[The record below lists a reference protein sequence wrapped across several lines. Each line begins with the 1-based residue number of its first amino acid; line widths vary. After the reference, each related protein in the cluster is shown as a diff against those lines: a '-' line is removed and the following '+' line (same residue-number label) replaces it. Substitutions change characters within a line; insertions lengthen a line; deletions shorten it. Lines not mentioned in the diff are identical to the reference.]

1 MITDILRRGLLLAA
15 GLLPAVAT
23 ADDLRGA
30 DRFLCSVLEV
40 TACVA
45 AAGCDQLLPADLNM
59 PQFVIV
65 DLPGKKLGTTPASGE
80 NRSTPVQT
88 IRRESGLVVV
98 QGNEAGRAFSLLID
112 EATGRA
118 SFASAA
124 ESRSVTAFAACTPQ
138 A

>member
-1 MITDILRRGLLLAA
+1 MTTDILRRGLLLAA
-15 GLLPAVAT
+15 GLMPAVAT
-23 ADDLRGA
+23 ADDLRGT

-40 TACVA
+40 TACA
-45 AAGCDQLLPADLNM
+45 ADVGCDELLPADLNM
-59 PQFVIV
+59 PQFVVV
-65 DLPGKKLGTTPASGE
+65 DLAGKKLATTAASGE
-80 NRSTPVQT
+80 NRTTALQT

-124 ESRSVTAFAACTPQ
+124 ESRSVTVFAACTPQ
-138 A
+138 G